1 MLMRLLQ
8 TPENLGPTR
17 EWYRASLNRMNPTTP
32 QGRMRRMAYLA
43 TEGAFLLRFLSLI
56 EMDETEIKEVFD
68 DIVQLAKDI
77 ST

>member
-1 MLMRLLQ
+1 
-8 TPENLGPTR
+8 
-17 EWYRASLNRMNPTTP
+17 
-32 QGRMRRMAYLA
+32 MRRMAYLA